1 MCKIRAIM
9 FAVMAS
15 VAVKGNAQDFFNLTA
30 NEVRIDSV
38 LPVFTY
44 TKQLGAN
51 FADSVY
57 EVRIAYPE
65 YIPMSKADIERCKR
79 ISNKPLPKL
88 PEVHSYVSVDRK
100 QGVLDVAFVP
110 LVKQGGKYKKLVSF
124 KLDITAKSAQAQAA
138 EEWGSAAKAGT
149 RSAKAAARTLQRYAS
164 HSVMSTGKWAK
175 IRVPATGVYNLT
187 NEVIRRAGFSNPD
200 KVRIYGYGGN
210 LQPEVLTA
218 DYLAATDDLQEVPT
232 CVEGGKRLFW
242 AKGPVYFNGEPLSTT
257 GTGNGNRVRNTYSDY
272 GYYLV
277 TEGEDEPAHISGEE
291 LLATVKADSYYNNAL
306 YEVDNYAWFHGGR
319 HLFNSQAITSGNRT
333 TYSMDMPKTADNQG
347 KETRMKIKVVLTA
360 DAASS
365 AEVLLNGEHLCD
377 MTIYT
382 PAKYSSASVATSVTA
397 VNSSAEKLDFT
408 IVNKAGGNIRLDYI
422 WVYRDDAM
430 PLPDIAAGTFPTPE
444 FVYGTTAQDLHSH
457 TTADMIIIIPASQ
470 NTRAQAERLKALHEQ
485 RDGMTVRIVPAD
497 EIYNEF
503 SSGTPDATAYKRYMK
518 MLYDRAATAEE
529 APKYLLLMGDCAWDN
544 RMNSGEW
551 RNYSPDNFLLSYE
564 SENSVS
570 STDNYVSD
578 DFFCLLDDGE
588 AIEIINPTSN
598 GYRFLGKMDV
608 AVGRIPARN
617 ADDAKIAVDKIVA
630 YANNEN
636 PGTWQNTIV
645 VMGDDGD
652 GNSHMQ
658 QAENIARHIES
669 AHPSYD
675 LRRIMWDAYRM
686 EASSTGN
693 SYPEVTDLVKNYI
706 ADGALIMNYTGH
718 GAPYSMSH
726 EKAILASY
734 LINAKNK
741 HLPLWVAAS
750 CDIMPYD
757 GQEDNF
763 GEGALFNKDGGAVA
777 FFGAAR
783 TVYASQNQHINY
795 NFMQEVLSTAG
806 GKVAMGEAVR
816 RSKNRLVERPS
827 ESESYQ
833 DATLNKLQYALLGDP
848 ALCLASPTATAVVDS
863 IAGKS
868 VEEGLQKLRAGEVV
882 TIAGHIENNG
892 ALSETFNGSVTP
904 VVQDIV
910 QHVVCNLN
918 PSAVGDTKL
927 DTPFEFDMRQNNI
940 FKGTDNVRNGRFS
953 FSFAVPK
960 DISYSDET
968 GKIILYAVS
977 DDNAVTAAGW
987 NEMIAFNGYDEAKT
1001 DSLGPSVFCYLNEER
1016 FANGDVVNATP
1027 YFVAQLYDEDGI
1039 NASGSGIGHNMQLII
1054 DGDMN
1059 RTYNLNDYFTYDF
1072 GSYQSGT
1079 VGFSIPA
1086 LEAGRHKLTF
1096 RAWDVLNNSTTA
1108 QLDFRVEHGIQP
1120 KLIDISCT
1128 RNPATT
1134 STQFCIV
1141 SDRIST
1147 SIDFVVDVFD
1157 MAGRHL
1163 WSHAST
1169 ATPDRGG
1176 VFVDWDLSM
1185 SGGGRLSTGVYL
1197 YRVRVRAEG
1206 SSYVSKAKKLIIIQ

>member
-1 MCKIRAIM
+1 MCKIRAIL
-9 FAVMAS
+9 FAIIAF
-15 VAVKGNAQDFFNLTA
+15 VAAKGSAQEFFNLTA
-30 NEVRIDSV
+30 DEVRIDSV

-44 TKQLGAN
+44 TKHLGAN

-57 EVRIAYPE
+57 EVRISYPE
-65 YIPMSKADIERCKR
+65 YIEMSKADIERYKR
-79 ISNKPLPKL
+79 ISNKPLPKF
-88 PEVHSYVSVDRK
+88 PVVDSYVAVDRK

-110 LVKQGGKYKKLVSF
+110 LVKQGGKYKKLASF
-124 KLDITAKSAQAQAA
+124 KLDIIAKAQA
-138 EEWGSAAKAGT
+138 K
-149 RSAKAAARTLQRYAS
+149 RAARATRKEQRYIN
-164 HSVMSTGKWAK
+164 HSVMATGKWAK
-175 IRVPATGVYNLT
+175 IRVPSTGIYNLT
-187 NEVIRRAGFSNPD
+187 ADVIRRAGFSNPD

-210 LQPEVLTA
+210 LQPEILTA
-218 DYLAATDDLQEVPT
+218 DYLAETDDLKEVPT
-232 CVEGGKRLFW
+232 CTEGGKRLFW
-242 AKGPVYFNGEPLSTT
+242 AKGPVYFNGEPMSVTG
-257 GTGNGNRVRNTYSDY
+257 GTGVGNRVRNTYSDY
-272 GYYLV
+272 GYYLI
-277 TEGEDEPAHISGEE
+277 TEGNDEPAHISSDE
-291 LLATVKADSYYNNAL
+291 LLSRQDIYDYYCNAL
-306 YEVDNYAWFHGGR
+306 YEVDDYAWFHGGR
-319 HLFNSQAITSGNRT
+319 HLFNSQAITAGSQA
-333 TYSMDMPKTADNQG
+333 TYSIDMPRAENNRDKQNDL
-347 KETRMKIKVVLTA
+347 KIKIVLSA
-360 DAASS
+360 DAAST
-365 AEVLLNGEHLCD
+365 AEIKLNGESLCN
-377 MTIYT
+377 MTISKPT
-382 PAKYSSASVATSVTA
+382 KYSQASLATSVTT
-397 VNSSAEKLDFT
+397 VSSSAEKLDFT
-408 IVNKAGGNIRLDYI
+408 ISNISGGNIRLDYI
-422 WVYRDDAM
+422 WVHRPYAPM
-430 PLPDIAAGTFPTPE
+430 PLPDIASSSFPAPE
-444 FVYGTTAQDLHSH
+444 FVYGVTNQDLHSH

-518 MLYDRAATAEE
+518 MLYDRAATPED

-551 RNYSPDNFLLSYE
+551 RNCSPDNFLLSYE

-578 DFFCLLDDGE
+578 DFFCLLDDEE

-617 ADDAKIAVDKIVA
+617 ADDAKIAVDKIVS

-645 VMGDDGD
+645 IMGDDGD
-652 GNSHMQ
+652 GNSHME

-675 LRRIMWDAYRM
+675 LKRIMWDAYRM

-693 SYPEVTDLVKNYI
+693 SYPEVTSLVKNYI
-706 ADGALIMNYTGH
+706 SDGALIMNYTGH

-1086 LEAGRHKLTF
+1086 LEAGRHTLTF

-1163 WSHAST
+1163 WSHAAT